1 LGRLLCA
8 ACCPS
13 EAADQGGNAR
23 SLWARGRD
31 RRRSRHLALL
41 RVWESG
47 SAEHSGGHRRR
58 YRRSW
63 HDADEGDDDDEFQMS
78 EVLDWDRSLSEWRR
92 PDNAQTTLG
101 KLPLE
106 DREVSPP
113 GALDG
118 MEPDEEHFREATDNE
133 GAPFDRTY
141 SRATLVIWPSNR
153 ALAVINMAGLD
164 ATLPISKT

>member
-1 LGRLLCA
+1 
-8 ACCPS
+8 
-13 EAADQGGNAR
+13 
-23 SLWARGRD
+23 
-31 RRRSRHLALL
+31 
-41 RVWESG
+41 
-47 SAEHSGGHRRR
+47 
-58 YRRSW
+58 
-63 HDADEGDDDDEFQMS
+63 MS

-141 SRATLVIWPSNR
+141 SRDAGDLAEQPRSGRPQHGR
-153 ALAVINMAGLD
+153 A
-164 ATLPISKT
+164 